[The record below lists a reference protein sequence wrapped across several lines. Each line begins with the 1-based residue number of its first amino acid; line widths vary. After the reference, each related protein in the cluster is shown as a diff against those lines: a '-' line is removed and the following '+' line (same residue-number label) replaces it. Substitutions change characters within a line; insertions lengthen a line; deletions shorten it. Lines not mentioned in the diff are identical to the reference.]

1 MQTKFAKRSSSAKCL
16 IENIE
21 SNNNLIPLSWLGGA
35 LKKSGRKHRL
45 RTEERGHHV
54 AHYKCIARS
63 RASDSQQRMA
73 VTYMTEDGLRK
84 LKEELHEL
92 ETVERPRVIAA
103 IAEAREKGD
112 LSENAEYDAAKEA
125 QGALETKIAQ
135 LKLRL
140 MDARVLDATD
150 IKTDEVQILTK
161 VRVKQRNNGQEKT
174 FQLVTE
180 GEANLAE
187 GKISVTTPIA
197 KGLMGKKVGE
207 VAQVRVPAGV
217 IEFEILEISL

>member
-1 MQTKFAKRSSSAKCL
+1 
-16 IENIE
+16 
-21 SNNNLIPLSWLGGA
+21 
-35 LKKSGRKHRL
+35 
-45 RTEERGHHV
+45 
-54 AHYKCIARS
+54 
-63 RASDSQQRMA
+63 MA
-73 VTYMTEDGLRK
+73 VTYMTEDGLKK

-92 ETVERPRVIAA
+92 ETVERPRIIAA

-125 QGALETKIAQ
+125 QGALETRIAQ

-161 VRVKQRNNGQEKT
+161 VRVLQRNNGMEKT

-180 GEANLAE
+180 GEANLAQ

-207 VAQVRVPAGV
+207 IAQVQVPAGI
-217 IEFEILEISL
+217 IEFEVLEISL

>member
-1 MQTKFAKRSSSAKCL
+1 
-16 IENIE
+16 
-21 SNNNLIPLSWLGGA
+21 
-35 LKKSGRKHRL
+35 
-45 RTEERGHHV
+45 
-54 AHYKCIARS
+54 
-63 RASDSQQRMA
+63 MA
-73 VTYMTEDGLRK
+73 VTYMTEDGLKK

-207 VAQVRVPAGV
+207 IAQVQVPAGI
-217 IEFEILEISL
+217 IEFEVLEITL

>member
-1 MQTKFAKRSSSAKCL
+1 
-16 IENIE
+16 
-21 SNNNLIPLSWLGGA
+21 
-35 LKKSGRKHRL
+35 
-45 RTEERGHHV
+45 
-54 AHYKCIARS
+54 
-63 RASDSQQRMA
+63 MA
-73 VTYMTEDGLRK
+73 VTYMTEDGLKK

-135 LKLRL
+135 LKLRR
-140 MDARVLDATD
+140 MDARVLE

-207 VAQVRVPAGV
+207 IAQVQVPAGI
-217 IEFEILEISL
+217 IEFEVLEITL